1 MKALSYE
8 QKERIGFTYITG
20 QLQPSSP
27 YGTERVRELSP
38 VENKTELLRQ
48 LDNVRRMLSVP
59 EDGSLRRMLQLF
71 HGLKMLRPTARKGRE
86 NDLNEI
92 ELFELKRFLLQT
104 AEILPL
110 WKELQEKWQLQ
121 GLRLADTEAAL
132 DLLDPHGHRVA
143 SFYLEDDSSPLLT
156 LLRQEKRSLEAE
168 LHRAPSDELF
178 ARRSLVAAQEE
189 SEEQRLRSELSK
201 KLRPYLG
208 DILQNMEAIG
218 ELDLTVEKARLAA
231 RFGGVYPEI
240 RDGQLDFSQ
249 MRYPKIENFTPI
261 SLSLPIGATVITGA
275 NMGGKSVALKT
286 LALNVYLIHCGLFPF
301 AQKAVC
307 PLFDALLFLA
317 EDAEDTDKGLSSFGG
332 EILRLREALDTIR
345 KGFCLVLLDE
355 FARGTNPD
363 EGAALVQGLTE
374 YLDSLPVMAVL
385 STHYDKV
392 AQKASAHYQVV
403 GLRNASEEELSARL
417 RNLDGAGSL
426 KLLQQYMNYGLYPVW
441 DAGDCPKDALRIC
454 RLLGLEEEILSL
466 VENNY
471 GI

>member
-8 QKERIGFTYITG
+8 QKERIGFTYIMG

-121 GLRLADTEAAL
+121 GVGLADTEAAL

-168 LHRAPSDELF
+168 LHRAPCDELY

-240 RDGQLDFSQ
+240 KEGLLDFSQ

-374 YLDSLPVMAVL
+374 YLDGLPVMAVL
-385 STHYDKV
+385 ATHYDKV

>member
-1 MKALSYE
+1 
-8 QKERIGFTYITG
+8 
-20 QLQPSSP
+20 
-27 YGTERVRELSP
+27 
-38 VENKTELLRQ
+38 
-48 LDNVRRMLSVP
+48 
-59 EDGSLRRMLQLF
+59 
-71 HGLKMLRPTARKGRE
+71 
-86 NDLNEI
+86 
-92 ELFELKRFLLQT
+92 
-104 AEILPL
+104 
-110 WKELQEKWQLQ
+110 
-121 GLRLADTEAAL
+121 
-132 DLLDPHGHRVA
+132 
-143 SFYLEDDSSPLLT
+143 
-156 LLRQEKRSLEAE
+156 
-168 LHRAPSDELF
+168 
-178 ARRSLVAAQEE
+178 LVAAQEE

-240 RDGQLDFSQ
+240 KEGRLDFSQ

-374 YLDSLPVMAVL
+374 YLDGLPVMAVL